1 MLRGE
6 LIPRQVTITWM
17 GNRDPTH
24 IGKFSNARIVPGP
37 AVVVK
42 PWSKA
47 LPTSVEGTPSIATLF
62 IVPRLPLAVNV
73 AVRPNASDVAVNTTP
88 GSSCTAAS
96 AAPIAPAMSA
106 ARK

>member
-42 PWSKA
+42 TRAPPK
-47 LPTSVEGTPSIATLF
+47 
-62 IVPRLPLAVNV
+62 
-73 AVRPNASDVAVNTTP
+73 
-88 GSSCTAAS
+88 
-96 AAPIAPAMSA
+96 AAPAHWPITANSLSPRM
-106 ARK
+106 